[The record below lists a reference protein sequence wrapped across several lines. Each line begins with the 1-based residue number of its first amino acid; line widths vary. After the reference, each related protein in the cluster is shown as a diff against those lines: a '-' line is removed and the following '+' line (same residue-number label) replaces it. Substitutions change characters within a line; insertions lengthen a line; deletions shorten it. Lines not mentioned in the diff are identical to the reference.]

1 VPSRH
6 RKEIISLRLLV
17 VEDDH
22 HVAGALTG
30 VLQRR
35 HFDVVRAATGREA
48 LDLMD
53 DTVGMVLLDLGLP
66 DMEGFEV
73 CGLIRRRFDVPII
86 MITARSEM
94 TAKIHGLGL
103 GADDYLVKP
112 FDLRELIA
120 RIEAVGRRARPV
132 TATGT
137 GTVVTVHGVRIDLAS
152 RKVCVSEV
160 PINLTR
166 KEFEI
171 LAALARHPGVA
182 VRRERL
188 ISEVWQTDW
197 AGIGRSLEVHVASLR
212 HKIGVPDLIETVR
225 GVGYALAAE

>member
-1 VPSRH
+1 MH
-6 RKEIISLRLLV
+6 LLV

-35 HFDVVRAATGREA
+35 HFDVTRAATGREA

-53 DTVGMVLLDLGLP
+53 DSVGMVLLDLGLP

-86 MITARSEM
+86 MITARSEL

-137 GTVVTVHGVRIDLAS
+137 DTVITVHGVRIDLAS
-152 RKVCVSEV
+152 RKVCVEDT
-160 PINLTR
+160 PISLTR

-197 AGIGRSLEVHVASLR
+197 AGIGRSLEVHVASIR
-212 HKIGVPDLIETVR
+212 HKLGVPDVIETVR
-225 GVGYALAAE
+225 GVGYALAVE